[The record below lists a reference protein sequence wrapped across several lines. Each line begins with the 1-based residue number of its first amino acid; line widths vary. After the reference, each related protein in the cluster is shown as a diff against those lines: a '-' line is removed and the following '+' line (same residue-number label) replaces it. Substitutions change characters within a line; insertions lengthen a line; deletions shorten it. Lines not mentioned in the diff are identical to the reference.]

1 MRNVEYGEHVI
12 IEETTIEETNSISRK
27 SEVLESIRVES
38 VGPVD
43 ELEVAAVV
51 GDAEDAD

>member
-43 ELEVAAVV
+43 ELEVTAVV